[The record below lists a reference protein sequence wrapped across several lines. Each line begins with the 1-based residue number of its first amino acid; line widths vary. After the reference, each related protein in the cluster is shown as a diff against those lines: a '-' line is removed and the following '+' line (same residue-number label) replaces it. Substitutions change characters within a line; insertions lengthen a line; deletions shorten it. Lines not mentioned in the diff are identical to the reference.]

1 MRIDELLRASGGPVF
16 SFEFGPPRTPEAEL
30 ALWQAVEELRALDP
44 AFVSVTWGAGGST
57 RGATLET
64 VRRMHE
70 LHGLEAMPH
79 LTCTGSTRAELRA
92 LVRAIAADGIDNLL
106 ALRGDP
112 PRHGPDVRELSGAAE
127 LAALAAAEAGLCVVG
142 ACYPESDELD
152 YVRAKVDAGV
162 SVLIT
167 QLFFDNAQ
175 YLRFVDRLRAAGI
188 DVPVLPGIVPVTNAG
203 QLQRMASMCGASIP
217 PALEREL
224 GLRADDPRAVADFG
238 VAYATAQCAQLLA
251 AGAPG
256 IHLFTLNRS
265 PATRAIVSALGCGP
279 DQAAWRGAKSS
290 APIRSRSSAAPRQAA
305 SASMLS
311 VTDRS

>member
-1 MRIDELLRASGGPVF
+1 MRIDDLLRGGPVF

-30 ALWQAVEELRALDP
+30 ALWGAVEELRALDP

-79 LTCTGSTRAELRA
+79 LTGVGSSSAELRT
-92 LVRAIAADGIDNLL
+92 LVRGIEADGIDNLL
-106 ALRGDP
+106 VLRGD
-112 PRHGPDVRELSGAAE
+112 GEAGEIGSGAE
-127 LAALAAAEAGLCVVG
+127 LAALARKAAPGLCLVG

-162 SVLIT
+162 TVLIT
-167 QLFFDNAQ
+167 QLFFDNAH
-175 YLRFVDRLRAAGI
+175 YFRFVDRLRRAGI
-188 DVPVLPGIVPVTNAG
+188 DVPVLPGIIPITHAG
-203 QLQRMASMCGASIP
+203 QLARMASLCRASIP

-238 VAYATAQCAQLLA
+238 VAYATAQSFELLA
-251 AGAPG
+251 GGAPG
-256 IHLFTLNRS
+256 VHLYTLNRS
-265 PATRAIVSALGCGP
+265 PATRAIVSALR
-279 DQAAWRGAKSS
+279 AGAR
-290 APIRSRSSAAPRQAA
+290 AN
-305 SASMLS
+305 
-311 VTDRS
+311 VNTGH

>member
-1 MRIDELLRASGGPVF
+1 MRIDELLRAGGGPVF

-57 RGATLET
+57 RGPTLET

-79 LTCTGSTRAELRA
+79 LTGVGSSADDLRA
-92 LVRAIAADGIDNLL
+92 LVRGIAADGIENLL
-106 ALRGDP
+106 VLRGD
-112 PRHGPDVRELSGAAE
+112 GEAGEIASGAD
-127 LAALAAAEAGLCVVG
+127 LAALARAEAPELCLVG

-167 QLFFDNAQ
+167 QLFFDNAD
-175 YLRFVDRLRAAGI
+175 YFRFVDRLRAARI
-188 DVPVLPGIVPVTNAG
+188 DVPVLPGIIPITHAG
-203 QLQRMASMCGASIP
+203 QLARMVSLCSARIP
-217 PALEREL
+217 AALEREL

-238 VAYATAQCAQLLA
+238 VAYATAQCFELLER
-251 AGAPG
+251 GAPG
-256 IHLFTLNRS
+256 VHLYTLNRS
-265 PATRAIVSALGCGP
+265 PATRAVVSALRVNVGRSARRP
-279 DQAAWRGAKSS
+279 TAAG
-290 APIRSRSSAAPRQAA
+290 
-305 SASMLS
+305 
-311 VTDRS
+311 

>member
-1 MRIDELLRASGGPVF
+1 MF

-30 ALWQAVEELRALDP
+30 SLWQAVEELRALDP

-79 LTCTGSTRAELRA
+79 LTCIGSTRAELRS
-92 LVRAIAADGIDNLL
+92 LVRGIAADGIDNLL
-106 ALRGDP
+106 VLRGDGAP
-112 PRHGPDVRELSGAAE
+112 GEVSTAAE
-127 LAALAAAEAGLCVVG
+127 LAALVREESDICLVG

-152 YVRAKVDAGV
+152 YVRAKVSAGV

-167 QLFFDNAQ
+167 QLFFDNAH
-175 YLRFVDRLRAAGI
+175 YFRFVDRLHAAGI
-188 DVPVLPGIVPVTNAG
+188 DVPVLPGIIPITHAG
-203 QLQRMASMCGASIP
+203 QLARMVSLCGASIP

-238 VAYATAQCAQLLA
+238 IAYATAQCGRA
-251 AGAPG
+251 AGRRRARRAPLHAQPLARDARDRVG
-256 IHLFTLNRS
+256 ATLRPCCSPDWRQPSCWPRFRAAAMTAARALPRRTIRARRS
-265 PATRAIVSALGCGP
+265 VAVRLRRA
-279 DQAAWRGAKSS
+279 SS
-290 APIRSRSSAAPRQAA
+290 
-305 SASMLS
+305 
-311 VTDRS
+311 

>member
-1 MRIDELLRASGGPVF
+1 MRIDELLRTGDGPVF

-57 RGATLET
+57 RGPTLET

-79 LTCTGSTRAELRA
+79 LTCIGSTRAELTE
-92 LVRAIAADGIDNLL
+92 LVRSIAADGIDNLL
-106 ALRGDP
+106 TLRGD
-112 PRHGPDVRELSGAAE
+112 GEPDELSSAAE
-127 LAALAAAEAGLCVVG
+127 LASLARAETDLCLVG
-142 ACYPESDELD
+142 AAYPESTELD

-167 QLFFDNAQ
+167 QLFFDNAD

-188 DVPVLPGIVPVTNAG
+188 DVPVLPGIIPITATG
-203 QLQRMASMCGASIP
+203 QLQRLVSLCGATIP

-238 VAYATAQCAQLLA
+238 VAYATAQCAALLD

-256 IHLFTLNRS
+256 IHLYTLNRS
-265 PATRAIVSALGCGP
+265 PATRAIVSALRCGY
-279 DQAAWRGAKSS
+279 ATRRAKSS
-290 APIRSRSSAAPRQAA
+290 APMRSRSSAATSEAA

-311 VTDRS
+311 VTERS

>member
-1 MRIDELLRASGGPVF
+1 MRIDELLRAGDGPVF

-57 RGATLET
+57 RGPTLET

-79 LTCTGSTRAELRA
+79 LTCIGSTRSQLTE
-92 LVRAIAADGIDNLL
+92 LVRGIAADGIDNLL
-106 ALRGDP
+106 ALRGD
-112 PRHGPDVRELSGAAE
+112 GDDVRDLGSAAE
-127 LAALAAAEAGLCVVG
+127 LAALAAEETDLCLVG
-142 ACYPESDELD
+142 AVYPESDELD

-167 QLFFDNAQ
+167 QLFFDNAD
-175 YLRFVDRLRAAGI
+175 YLRLVDRLRAARI
-188 DVPVLPGIVPVTNAG
+188 DVPVLPGIIPITALG
-203 QLQRMASMCGASIP
+203 QLQRLVSLCGASIP

-224 GLRADDPRAVADFG
+224 GLRAYDPRAVADFG
-238 VAYATAQCAQLLA
+238 VAYATAQCAALLD

-256 IHLFTLNRS
+256 IHLYTLNRS
-265 PATRAIVSALGCGP
+265 PATRAIVSALRCGH
-279 DQAAWRGAKSS
+279 AARTSRDRRRAAR
-290 APIRSRSSAAPRQAA
+290 APELR
-305 SASMLS
+305 
-311 VTDRS
+311 

>member
-1 MRIDELLRASGGPVF
+1 MRIDDLLRGGPVF

-30 ALWQAVEELRALDP
+30 ALWGAVEELRALDP

-79 LTCTGSTRAELRA
+79 LTGVGSSSAELRT
-92 LVRAIAADGIDNLL
+92 LVRGIEADGIDNLL
-106 ALRGDP
+106 VLRGD
-112 PRHGPDVRELSGAAE
+112 GEAGEIGSGAE
-127 LAALAAAEAGLCVVG
+127 LAALARTAAPGLCLVG

-162 SVLIT
+162 TVLIT
-167 QLFFDNAQ
+167 QLFFDNAH
-175 YLRFVDRLRAAGI
+175 YFRFVDRLRRAGI
-188 DVPVLPGIVPVTNAG
+188 DVPVLPGIIPITHAG
-203 QLQRMASMCGASIP
+203 QLARMVSLCGASIP

-238 VAYATAQCAQLLA
+238 VAYATAQSFELLA
-251 AGAPG
+251 GGAPG
-256 IHLFTLNRS
+256 VHLYTLNRS
-265 PATRAIVSALGCGP
+265 PATRAIVSALR
-279 DQAAWRGAKSS
+279 AGAR
-290 APIRSRSSAAPRQAA
+290 AN
-305 SASMLS
+305 
-311 VTDRS
+311 VNTGH

>member
-1 MRIDELLRASGGPVF
+1 MRIDELLRVGEGPVF

-57 RGATLET
+57 RGPTLET

-79 LTCTGSTRAELRA
+79 LTCIGSTRAELTA

-106 ALRGDP
+106 TLRGDGEP
-112 PRHGPDVRELSGAAE
+112 GELSSGAE
-127 LAALAAAEAGLCVVG
+127 LAALAAAETDLCLVG
-142 ACYPESDELD
+142 GAYPESDELD

-167 QLFFDNAQ
+167 QLFFDNAD
-175 YLRFVDRLRAAGI
+175 YLRFVDRLRAARI
-188 DVPVLPGIVPVTNAG
+188 DVPVLPGIIPITSAAQV
-203 QLQRMASMCGASIP
+203 QRLASLCGATIP
-217 PALEREL
+217 RALEREL
-224 GLRADDPRAVADFG
+224 GLRADDPRAVADLG
-238 VAYATAQCAQLLA
+238 VAYATAQCAALLD

-256 IHLFTLNRS
+256 IHLYTLNRS
-265 PATRAIVSALGCGP
+265 PATRAIVSALRCGY
-279 DQAAWRGAKSS
+279 AARRGSGAKSS
-290 APIRSRSSAAPRQAA
+290 APIRSRSSAATSEAA